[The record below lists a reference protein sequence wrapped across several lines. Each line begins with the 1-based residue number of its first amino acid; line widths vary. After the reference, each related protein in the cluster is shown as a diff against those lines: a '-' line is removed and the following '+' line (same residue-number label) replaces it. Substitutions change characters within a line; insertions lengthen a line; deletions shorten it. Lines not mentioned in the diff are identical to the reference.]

1 MYRTKGILRIQG
13 DTGEI
18 WIKGI
23 LRIQG
28 DTGLHK
34 IQRCIQRIY
43 RIKRKKD
50 TGDITDATRYFSFYI
65 IIRFYPVSEQNVQ
78 KILFFWTRN

>member
-1 MYRTKGILRIQG
+1 MYRTKGILRIQR

-18 WIKGI
+18 WINGI

-34 IQRCIQRIY
+34 IQRCIPGIY
-43 RIKRKKD
+43 RIKRKNDKE
-50 TGDITDATRYFSFYI
+50 I
-65 IIRFYPVSEQNVQ
+65 
-78 KILFFWTRN
+78 